1 MLNAYHLPLIH
12 HQNSILWALV
22 FFILPT
28 EHLNLLFVY
37 LSYHSI
43 SSIFFTFPQNIK
55 LTNFLR
61 FPPKDIDINDVLNR
75 GNRVLLMTIDPK
87 FSTINAVEQL
97 AEILKNECQKT
108 IIVLGA
114 DKETVLRSFQKQS
127 KKGGS
132 LENRVRH
139 FCIFQLDN
147 I

>member
-1 MLNAYHLPLIH
+1 MLKL
-12 HQNSILWALV
+12 
-22 FFILPT
+22 FFQ
-28 EHLNLLFVY
+28 LF
-37 LSYHSI
+37 S
-43 SSIFFTFPQNIK
+43 
-55 LTNFLR
+55 LR
-61 FPPKDIDINDVLNR
+61 FPPKDFKSQDVLNR

-139 FCIFQLDN
+139 FCFFQLDN